1 MNTTVEDEPLS
12 PYTIN
17 MNKMNTT
24 VNNNFNFLSQNESP
38 LIKLVKDPQQ
48 LATSVMSTG
57 SNQLATT
64 DSLHNNTQ
72 ISIIDGPDIIS
83 NS

>member
-1 MNTTVEDEPLS
+1 
-12 PYTIN
+12 
-17 MNKMNTT
+17 MNKLNST

-48 LATSVMSTG
+48 LAKSVMSTG
-57 SNQLATT
+57 SQSNQLATN

-72 ISIIDGPDIIS
+72 INIIDGHESVS

>member
-1 MNTTVEDEPLS
+1 MEDEPLS
-12 PYTIN
+12 PYALQ
-17 MNKMNTT
+17 MNKLNST

-48 LATSVMSTG
+48 LAKSVMSTG
-57 SNQLATT
+57 SQSNQLATN

-72 ISIIDGPDIIS
+72 INIIDGHESVS

>member
-1 MNTTVEDEPLS
+1 MEDEPLS
-12 PYTIN
+12 PYALQMKKLN
-17 MNKMNTT
+17 ST

-48 LATSVMSTG
+48 LAKSVMSTG
-57 SNQLATT
+57 SQSNQLATN

-72 ISIIDGPDIIS
+72 INIIDGHESVS

>member
-1 MNTTVEDEPLS
+1 MEDEPLS
-12 PYTIN
+12 PYALQ
-17 MNKMNTT
+17 MNKLNST

-48 LATSVMSTG
+48 LAKSVMSSG
-57 SNQLATT
+57 SQSNQLATN

-72 ISIIDGPDIIS
+72 INIIDGHESVS